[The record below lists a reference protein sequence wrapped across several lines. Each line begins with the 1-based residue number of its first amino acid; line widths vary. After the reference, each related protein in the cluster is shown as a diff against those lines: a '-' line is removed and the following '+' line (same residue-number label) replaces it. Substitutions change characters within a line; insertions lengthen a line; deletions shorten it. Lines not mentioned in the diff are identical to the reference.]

1 MRKLR
6 NIIFLIIT
14 SLVLTACGA
23 DRAGNNAHTK
33 GVLGVSDSSDENS
46 TDNEDNNPKS
56 DTNTTGSDSNGTKDD
71 NGSSVI
77 IDSDNDGISDD
88 DEMNLYGTNP
98 KSNDTDGDGL
108 SDSDEIHVYGSNPLS
123 SDSDGDGLDDGLE
136 INVYDTNLSNP
147 DTDGDGLS
155 DGDEVNI
162 HESNASSSDS
172 DGDGLEDGLEIN
184 VYDTNLSNPDTDGDG
199 LSDGDE
205 INIHDSNASSS
216 DSDGDGLGDGVEI
229 TVHDTNLTNPDTDG
243 DGLSDGNEIN
253 TYGSDATDPDTD
265 KDGLEDGREIS
276 TYRTDLLN
284 PDTDGDTLLDGEEIY
299 QYETNAS
306 KVDTDNDGLRDGEEI
321 NRYESNATNPDTDND
336 GLEDGAEVHTHDTNL
351 SNPDTD
357 GDCLLDGF
365 EVLNYNT
372 NPKQMDT
379 DNDTVADGI
388 EIYSYSPND
397 LNVACLSNPETLS
410 GGHNENPAKD
420 AVPSAEKDKINALD
434 PTNDN
439 DGDGQSNVFE
449 NNCTEGDALDIT
461 KLCPSILDNELGK
474 LLTKNG
480 YSYIPGGFDVD
491 GDGINEGG
499 FWISRYQARVSGVE
513 IPSETVISDVGN
525 VNRYVSKHFKVLNR
539 NLDVLSYNEATLAET
554 GVVAGSHLIFDE
566 ESIAG
571 VDRVSTF
578 TPYLAQVCLERYKLK
593 DEDGNDIDIDITMPT
608 QKQYVHVKMLLD
620 ADLIT
625 PNESGL
631 LGDGRHVRNGV
642 LGTDPN
648 VPLHNYKLVID
659 EFGEDLKEYVRN
671 LVQLRQTVDVDN
683 FVDTF
688 TFENDVPEW
697 WRVDKNKFK
706 TFDKGSN
713 ATQDL
718 GYGIGPEKDSYAVVV
733 RGGEVLDVTQG
744 VSGALTDDPGQT
756 NGISF
761 RAATDYLY

>member
-1 MRKLR
+1 MRKIR
-6 NIIFLIIT
+6 LIILL
-14 SLVLTACGA
+14 SIMGFILTACGA
-23 DRAGNNAHTK
+23 DRAGNNAHSK
-33 GVLGVSDSSDENS
+33 GVLGVSDGSDNND
-46 TDNEDNNPKS
+46 TDNKDDTPKS
-56 DTNTTGSDSNGTKDD
+56 DSNTTSTDD
-71 NGSSVI
+71 NSTNDDNTTTI
-77 IDSDNDGISDD
+77 IDSDNDGISDE
-88 DEMNLYGTNP
+88 DERNLYGTDPN
-98 KSNDTDGDGL
+98 SNDTDGDGL
-108 SDSDEIHVYGSNPLS
+108 SDNDEIHVYGSDPLS
-123 SDSDGDGLDDGLE
+123 SDSDGDGLEDGAE
-136 INVYDTNLSNP
+136 ITVHDTNLSNP
-147 DTDGDGLS
+147 DTDGDGVSDGDEIDVYGSNALSSDTDGDGLEDGAEMTVYETNLSNSDTDGDGLS
-155 DGDEVNI
+155 DGDEVNTY
-162 HESNASSSDS
+162 ESNASSPDS
-172 DGDGLEDGLEIN
+172 DGDGLEDG
-184 VYDTNLSNPDTDGDG
+184 
-199 LSDGDE
+199 
-205 INIHDSNASSS
+205 A
-216 DSDGDGLGDGVEI
+216 EI

-253 TYGSDATDPDTD
+253 TYDSDANNPDTD
-265 KDGLEDGREIS
+265 NDGLQDGLEITVYS
-276 TYRTDLLN
+276 TDLLN
-284 PDTDGDTLLDGEEIY
+284 PDTDGDTLLDGAEVH

-306 KVDTDNDGLRDGEEI
+306 NVDTDNDGLRDGDEV
-321 NRYESNATNPDTDND
+321 NTYESNATNPDTDSD
-336 GLEDGAEVHTHDTNL
+336 GLQDGAEVKTHDTNL
-351 SNPDTD
+351 TNPDTD

-372 NPKQMDT
+372 NPKEVDT
-379 DNDTVADGI
+379 DSDTVADGI
-388 EIYSYSPND
+388 EIYSYSPDD
-397 LNVACLSNPETLS
+397 LNVSCLFNPETLND
-410 GGHNENPAKD
+410 GHNENPAKD
-420 AVPSAEKDKINALD
+420 GIPTAEEDIINALD

-474 LLTKNG
+474 LLTQNG

-499 FWISRYQARVSGVE
+499 FWISRYQARVSGVQ

-525 VNRYVSKHFKVLNR
+525 VNRYVSEKFKVVNR
-539 NLDVLSYNEATLAET
+539 NIDVLSYNEATLAET

-571 VDRVSTF
+571 IDRISTF
-578 TPYLAQVCLERYKLK
+578 TPYLAEVCLSRYKLK
-593 DEDGNDIDIDITMPT
+593 DEDGNSIDIDITMPT

-620 ADLIT
+620 ADLVT
-625 PNESGL
+625 PNENGL

-688 TFENDVPEW
+688 TFDNDVPEW
-697 WRVDKNKFK
+697 WSVDRNKFK
-706 TFDKGSN
+706 TFDKGAN